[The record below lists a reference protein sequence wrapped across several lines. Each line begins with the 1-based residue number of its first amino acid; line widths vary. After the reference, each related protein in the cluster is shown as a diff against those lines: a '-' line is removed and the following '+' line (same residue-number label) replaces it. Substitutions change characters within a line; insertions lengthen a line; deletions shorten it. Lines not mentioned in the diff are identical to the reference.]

1 MYFSFFFLQITASCS
16 FSAQILN
23 YISLSNKLFNVN
35 SCRHVV
41 QDAMG
46 TDSEGELPSFTKKK
60 NIEFID
66 LDQKSV

>member
-60 NIEFID
+60 TLNLLI
-66 LDQKSV
+66 

>member
-1 MYFSFFFLQITASCS
+1 MRTHVNVFFIFFLQITASRS

-46 TDSEGELPSFTKKK
+46 TDSEGELPLFTKKK
-60 NIEFID
+60 TLNLLI
-66 LDQKSV
+66 